1 MRFEHQESRY
11 SRYGRISKA
20 QRGRLVIYVVL
31 LVGVLVAMYALR
43 EQSWLSSFEKAQAR
57 AKATG
62 KPIMAFF
69 YVEENAECRRMEKE
83 TLANKAVRAEARKFV
98 CVRLDG
104 KTHPALAER
113 YIMVD
118 VYPSVAFISPDGE
131 LVRTV
136 LNRRSPE
143 EFLVE
148 MRAALQPR
156 EPTDVPP
163 EQPTPADQTEP
174 GELDED
180 PTLPPKNAEPSRGDA
195 E

>member
-1 MRFEHQESRY
+1 MRFEHGESRY
-11 SRYGRISKA
+11 SRYARISRG
-20 QRGRLVIYVVL
+20 QRGRLVIYAVL

-43 EQSWLSSFEKAQAR
+43 QQLWLSSFEKALAR
-57 AKATG
+57 AKATD

-69 YVEENAECRRMEKE
+69 YVEGNAECRRMDNEVFADKD
-83 TLANKAVRAEARKFV
+83 VRAEARKFV
-98 CVRLDG
+98 WVRLDG
-104 KTHPALAER
+104 KAQPALVER
-113 YIMVD
+113 YLIVD

-131 LVRTV
+131 LMRTV

-143 EFLVE
+143 EFLGE